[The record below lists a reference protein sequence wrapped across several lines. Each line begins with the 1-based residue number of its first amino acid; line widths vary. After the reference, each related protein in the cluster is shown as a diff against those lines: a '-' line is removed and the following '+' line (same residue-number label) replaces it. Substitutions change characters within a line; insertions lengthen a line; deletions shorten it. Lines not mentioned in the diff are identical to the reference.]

1 MKSTAPPLAW
11 RSPWL
16 WAPLAV
22 WTLVVV
28 LAARLGADRRGL
40 YRVTAMPIMGDVD
53 PVLSATVVA
62 VLVGG
67 VALALVLP
75 DWCRRLGW
83 RRMLALV
90 VLVGVGWGV
99 ALALVRGH
107 DDIDRG
113 LDSRFEYVAVVPTV
127 QEQGIGP
134 FAETFTDPDVLATY
148 PIHVQGHPLG
158 ATLLFVALDEV
169 GLGGPYRA
177 MWVMVVAGALAAPA
191 VLVAARAVA
200 GEEMARRAAP
210 FLALGPAAIWHVSSG
225 DALFTG
231 AGAVAVALVVVAA
244 CRARPGDR
252 PPNSATAW
260 SPRRVA
266 VVGALGGVA
275 FGVAVQLAY
284 GLAVLVVI
292 PAVVAA
298 RYRRWA
304 VLAWAA
310 VGGLAVLAVVGL
322 AGFWWFDGL
331 DATRS
336 RYVAGVASARDYGFF
351 VPLGNPA
358 AFALATGPAA
368 LVGLAHLRDRR
379 LALLVGGGWLTVAV
393 ANLSGMSKAEV
404 ERIWLPFVPWVL
416 LAAAALTPRG
426 VRDRRPGADG
436 DAETGDH
443 VGDDDRARPPA
454 DRRRPTATHL
464 LVVQVVVAVAI
475 ESYVLTPW

>member
-1 MKSTAPPLAW
+1 MSSAAPPLTW

-16 WAPLAV
+16 WAPLAL
-22 WTLVVV
+22 WTLLVV
-28 LAARLGADRRGL
+28 AAANLGADRRGR
-40 YRVTAMPIMGDVD
+40 YRVTALPIMGDVD
-53 PVLSATVVA
+53 PVVSATVVA

-75 DWCRRLGW
+75 EWCRRLGW

-90 VLVGVGWGV
+90 VVVGVAWGI

-113 LDSRFEYVAVVPTV
+113 LDSRFEYVTVVPTV

-134 FAETFTDPDVLATY
+134 FAETFTDPEVLATY

-158 ATLLFVALDEV
+158 ATLLFVALDEM

-200 GEEMARRAAP
+200 GEALARRAAP
-210 FLALGPAAIWHVSSG
+210 FLALGPAAIWHVSSA
-225 DALFTG
+225 DALFAG
-231 AGAVAVALVVVAA
+231 AGALAVALVVVAA

-252 PPNSATAW
+252 PPNSATSW

-266 VVGALGGVA
+266 VVAVLGGAA
-275 FGVAVQLAY
+275 FGLAVQLSY
-284 GLAVLVVI
+284 GLAVLVVV
-292 PAVVAA
+292 PGVVAL
-298 RYRRWA
+298 RHRRWS
-304 VLAWAA
+304 VLAWAT

-331 DATRS
+331 DATRE
-336 RYVAGVASARDYGFF
+336 RYFDGVARVRDYGFF

-379 LALLVGGGWLTVAV
+379 LALLVGGGWLAVVV
-393 ANLSGMSKAEV
+393 ANFSGMSKAEV

-426 VRDRRPGADG
+426 VREPRPVAVGPDDGA
-436 DAETGDH
+436 AA
-443 VGDDDRARPPA
+443 DDRARSPGN
-454 DRRRPTATHL
+454 RRRPTATHL
-464 LVVQVVVAVAI
+464 LVLQVVVAVGI